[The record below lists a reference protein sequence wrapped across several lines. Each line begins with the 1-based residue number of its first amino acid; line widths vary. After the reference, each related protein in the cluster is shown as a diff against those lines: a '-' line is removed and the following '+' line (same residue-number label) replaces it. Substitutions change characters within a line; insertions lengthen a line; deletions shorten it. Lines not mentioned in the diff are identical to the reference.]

1 MAGQVYF
8 GNETFQT
15 YIPAPLTGMNASSV
29 GFSSEGVYLNGRSF
43 GYRSKGS
50 HRRFDM
56 SWVGSLNS
64 SLTAESL
71 QTIKDF
77 ADGIYGDGPFY
88 WVDPYATNTN
98 ILAPHVAA
106 PQLTADGWPAI
117 ADANFV
123 NGGVKGDLTI
133 TNISGDGTTVTVTTS
148 SWHWL
153 MVGQTV
159 TIIGVNPT
167 AYNITGTVAS
177 VQTATNVFTI
187 TNAATGSY
195 VSGGTVKRISSFG
208 YPANPVQFTV
218 TSASAYNSTVPV
230 ATIII
235 PSDKVVWFGLKM
247 AVRAGSPQLYY
258 ERTNRATGEVTTGTF
273 ATGSTTMN
281 TDKYN
286 GSFTGATYSMVKIYL
301 RKNTTSNPLDIA
313 IYGFNAEY
321 VNIGVA
327 EPAGNFVSG
336 RGTTALEF
344 VTSPT
349 IQYYS
354 SAINSGQIGMAATL
368 RETD

>member
-71 QTIKDF
+71 QTIKNF

-123 NGGVKGDLTI
+123 NGGVKGDLTVTGI
-133 TNISGDGTTVTVTTS
+133 TGSGTTVTVTTS
-148 SWHWL
+148 TWPFL

-159 TIIGVNPT
+159 QITGVNPV
-167 AYNITGTVAS
+167 AYNITGTVA
-177 VQTATNVFTI
+177 TAPSGSNTFTI
-187 TNAATGSY
+187 TNAATGTY

-208 YPANPVQFTV
+208 YPANPVEFTPAGA
-218 TSASAYNSTVPV
+218 TAYSSTVPL
-230 ATIII
+230 AEIII
-235 PSDKVVWFGLKM
+235 PSDKTLWVGFKM
-247 AVRAGSPQLYY
+247 ANRAGSPAMEYVA
-258 ERTNRATGEVTTGTF
+258 TNRTTGEIVTGTF

-281 TDKYN
+281 TDKYIT
-286 GSFTGATYSMVKIYL
+286 SFSGATYSFIKLYL
-301 RKNTTSNPLDIA
+301 RKNNTANPNNFGL
-313 IYGFNAEY
+313 YGINAEFT
-321 VNIGVA
+321 NIGA
-327 EPAGNFVSG
+327 SEPAGNFMSG

-349 IQYYS
+349 LQYYS
-354 SAINSGQIGMAATL
+354 SAINNGQIGMAATL